1 MSYTKRQ
8 FINAS
13 LEEIGIA
20 SYDFD
25 ISPEQYESALRRLDS
40 MMATWNAKGIRV
52 GYSIPTS
59 PENSDLDQ
67 ETTVPD
73 SANEAIITNL
83 AIKLAPGYGKMVSN
97 DTKATAKD
105 ALNTLAAIHA
115 MPLELQ
121 LPGSMPSGA
130 GNKFID
136 IPYLTPPTNP
146 LLAGNDSAIDFN

>member
-8 FINAS
+8 FIEAA

-25 ISPEQYESALRRLDS
+25 LSPEQFESALRRLDA
-40 MMATWNAKGIRV
+40 MAASWNAKGIRI
-52 GYSIPTS
+52 GYPIPSS
-59 PENSDLDQ
+59 PELSVLDG

-73 SANEAIITNL
+73 AANEAIITNL
-83 AIKLAPGYGKMVSN
+83 AIKLAPGYGKTPSQ
-97 DTKATAKD
+97 DTKTTAKE
-105 ALNTLAAIHA
+105 TLATLMALA
-115 MPLELQ
+115 AFPLEQQ

-136 IPYLTPPTNP
+136 TPYIIPPSDA
-146 LLAGNDSAIDFN
+146 LLAGQDSAIDFN